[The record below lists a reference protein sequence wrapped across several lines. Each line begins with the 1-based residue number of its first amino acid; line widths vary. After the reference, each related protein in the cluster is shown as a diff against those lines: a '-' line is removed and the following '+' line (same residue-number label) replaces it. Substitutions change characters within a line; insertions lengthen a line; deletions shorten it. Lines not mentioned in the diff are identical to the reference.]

1 MKSKV
6 FNFLLLL
13 SSLLGFLEWGGG
25 NQIFLFQ
32 AEAEILRKLF
42 TAPMSVLHPFTVLPL
57 IGQVLLLI
65 TLFQK
70 QPSKRLTFISIG
82 ALSLLLGFM
91 FLIGLISLNIKVLI
105 STLPFLIVAF
115 FAVRYY
121 RSQG

>member
-6 FNFLLLL
+6 FNFLLIL

-25 NQIFLFQ
+25 NQVFLFQ
-32 AEAEILRKLF
+32 AEAEILQKLF

-57 IGQVLLLI
+57 IGQILLLI

-91 FLIGLISLNIKVLI
+91 FIIGIISLNIKVLA
-105 STLPFLIVAF
+105 STLPFLVLAF